1 MKESIQTLITDLRI
15 EAEPDLI
22 VNNENLEFSE
32 IMQKESL
39 NTDVTFIG
47 LKSPEEDEIEEY
59 AKSLFDLATG
69 TSSFIFVR
77 NASQYRGKLI
87 S

>member
-1 MKESIQTLITDLRI
+1 MNESIQTLITDLRI

-22 VNNENLEFSE
+22 IDDESMEFSE
-32 IMQKESL
+32 ILKRESV
-39 NTDVTFIG
+39 NTDVTFVG
-47 LKSPEEDEIEEY
+47 LKSPEEDEIKDY
-59 AKSLFDLATG
+59 AENLFDLATG
-69 TSSFIFVR
+69 NSSFIFVR